1 MPIPTTGMLA
11 LRPLFLVGAM
21 LVLAGTAAVALLRE
35 LQPPAPQAAPVA
47 ATRPQPRAFTP
58 DEENFAAALWTV
70 HREVTPTAVAMSI
83 AGIAFKTESH
93 DVADLQRR
101 VEPLARVFDSAAG
114 RARALSAPDSL
125 APLKERYVV
134 ALRLYADA
142 AGEMLAFVRDGEDR
156 HLGDAHGMGLR
167 ASEEL
172 LRVGDVLWPGQ
183 YKPN

>member
-1 MPIPTTGMLA
+1 MPIRTTGMLA
-11 LRPLFLVGAM
+11 LRPLLLVGAM

-47 ATRPQPRAFTP
+47 ATPVRALTP

-70 HREVTPTAVAMSI
+70 HREVTPTAVAMSM
-83 AGIAFKTESH
+83 AGIAYKTESH

-125 APLKERYVV
+125 TPLKERYVG

-156 HLGDAHGMGLR
+156 HLGDAHAMGLR